1 MARSKKQKAQAQ
13 AQADV
18 YIPETAAAK
27 DEKKAGAATGGNTVV
42 VALCHPHGIQ
52 FILDGGKRRV
62 RLNGNAANLA
72 GQPKGIL
79 PLGGFGLTE
88 IPVAD
93 WEAIKATYGRMEIF
107 KNGLC
112 FAHGKRA
119 DTLAEADEKAGLRH
133 GREPVSVE
141 GEGKDCKSEPVDM
154 AAAALA

>member
-1 MARSKKQKAQAQ
+1 MARKKKNAE

-27 DEKKAGAATGGNTVV
+27 DEKKAGAATSNTVV

-62 RLNGNAANLA
+62 KLNGNAANLA

-93 WEAIKATYGRMEIF
+93 WEAIKATYGKMEIF

-112 FAHGKRA
+112 FAHEKRS
-119 DTLAEADEKAGLRH
+119 DTLAEADEKADLRH
-133 GREPVSVE
+133 GREPIVVE
-141 GEGKDCKSEPVDM
+141 GDDKNSKSEPVDM
-154 AAAALA
+154 TAAALV

>member
-1 MARSKKQKAQAQ
+1 MARRKKNEV

-18 YIPETAAAK
+18 YIPETAVAK
-27 DEKKAGAATGGNTVV
+27 DEKKAGATTGGTTVV

-62 RLNGNAANLA
+62 KLNGNAANLA

-88 IPVAD
+88 IPEAD
-93 WEAIKATYGRMEIF
+93 WEAIKATYGKMEIF

-112 FAHGKRA
+112 FAHEKRS
-119 DTLAEADEKAGLRH
+119 DTLAEADEKAELRH
-133 GREPVSVE
+133 GREPIVVE
-141 GEGKDCKSEPVDM
+141 GDEKNSKSEPVDM
-154 AAAALA
+154 TAAALA